1 MKVLYT
7 LLILLIPFVGFG
19 QSNLDVVHYRD
30 WSVIKVKV
38 IEENQNTIKYKYKN
52 EDLIITENINKI
64 SKIIFSSGR
73 TRQYNNK
80 IGTNPDVLFLKIKN
94 DSISKANKKL
104 IKKKVELKKIKK
116 KVELRKFKD
125 EFSKKHRSSLSINSG
140 FSHSNLLTK
149 DNFFENNNTQFNSGH
164 FHSIKYNF
172 NIKRH
177 NISFQTS
184 FIQKGWIYVWS
195 VINTLPDG
203 GIYLPNIRWQYDFN
217 YLNFSTSFNLR
228 KMISRKMTLNYDLG
242 PSLDFYISD
251 RIYTENLEVTN
262 NFIDT
267 PGFNKFIFG
276 LYSSTS
282 LSYMIDKIH
291 FGLGIGVNYSL
302 SKIINRSEEVFDTN
316 TGITYGPQSF
326 NTITFTNFV
335 SISYLFD

>member
-1 MKVLYT
+1 M
-7 LLILLIPFVGFG
+7 
-19 QSNLDVVHYRD
+19 
-30 WSVIKVKV
+30 
-38 IEENQNTIKYKYKN
+38 
-52 EDLIITENINKI
+52 
-64 SKIIFSSGR
+64 
-73 TRQYNNK
+73 
-80 IGTNPDVLFLKIKN
+80 
-94 DSISKANKKL
+94 A
-104 IKKKVELKKIKK
+104 
-116 KVELRKFKD
+116 
-125 EFSKKHRSSLSINSG
+125 
-140 FSHSNLLTK
+140 
-149 DNFFENNNTQFNSGH
+149 
-164 FHSIKYNF
+164 KYNF

-184 FIQKGWIYVWS
+184 FIQKGWITTV
-195 VINTLPDG
+195 NRTTNLLPDG
-203 GIYLPNIRWQYDFN
+203 GIDLNKKWYYDFN
-217 YLNFSTSFNLR
+217 YLNFSTSYNLR

-262 NFIDT
+262 NFSDT

-282 LSYMIDKIH
+282 LSYMLDKIH